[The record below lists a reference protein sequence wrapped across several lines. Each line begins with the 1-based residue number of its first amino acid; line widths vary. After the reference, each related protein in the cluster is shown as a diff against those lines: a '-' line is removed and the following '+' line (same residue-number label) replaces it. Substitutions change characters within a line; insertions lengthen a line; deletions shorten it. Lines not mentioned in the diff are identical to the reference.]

1 MTTAE
6 QRGALGR
13 TRPAHRSDR
22 SPGDR
27 EAVGS
32 GPPRAPRHAAPSGD
46 PTEGPS
52 AAAAELSPRR
62 RRAVLA
68 VVAVS
73 LMMVVSAVSGL
84 NVALPDLA
92 RDTGASQTQLTWI
105 VDAYTVVFAG
115 LLLTAGALGDRYGRK
130 GLLVV
135 GLVVFGVAAA
145 WALTITDP
153 GTLVVARAVMGVGA
167 AAVMPTTLSVITT
180 SFPPAERGRAV
191 GVWVGVA
198 GGGAV
203 LGLFASGILLEF
215 FAWSSF
221 FALNVVLAAIGL
233 VGTLAVVPTSRDA
246 SGAPLDVV
254 GAVLSLL
261 GVSALVFAVIE
272 SVDRGWTDPL
282 TLTAAAVAV
291 LALSGF
297 VLRQL
302 RTDHPLLD
310 VRLFRLRG
318 FGAGSLSVTV
328 QFFAAFGFFFIA
340 MQYLQF
346 VVGRSPL
353 GAALTL
359 LPMPFVLLPSARLAP
374 GIAQRFGTN
383 RVGAVG
389 LLSLAIGLTTLS
401 FLDTT
406 FSPVTFYA
414 GLLFFA
420 LGMGLAGTP
429 ATTAITASLPPAKQG
444 VASAVN
450 DVSRE
455 FGSAVGIAV
464 LGSLLASGYR
474 DAIAPALASL
484 PQLPPPLA
492 EAAGTSVAAAT
503 LGAERLG
510 PAGAG
515 LADAARAAFV
525 QGTSTALLVG
535 AAFLLAAAVFVLVRA
550 PRAGEVVPE
559 DGSEVEVRVER

>member
-1 MTTAE
+1 
-6 QRGALGR
+6 
-13 TRPAHRSDR
+13 
-22 SPGDR
+22 
-27 EAVGS
+27 
-32 GPPRAPRHAAPSGD
+32 
-46 PTEGPS
+46 
-52 AAAAELSPRR
+52 
-62 RRAVLA
+62 
-68 VVAVS
+68 
-73 LMMVVSAVSGL
+73 MMVVSAVSGL

-115 LLLTAGALGDRYGRK
+115 LLLVAGALGDRYGRK
-130 GLLVV
+130 GLLIA
-135 GLVVFGVAAA
+135 GLVVFGGAAG

-153 GTLVVARAVMGVGA
+153 GTLIVARAVMGVGA

-221 FALNVVLAAIGL
+221 FGLNVVLAVIGL

-246 SGAPLDVV
+246 SGARLDVL
-254 GAVLSLL
+254 GAVLSLV
-261 GVSALVFAVIE
+261 GVSTLVFAIIE
-272 SVDRGWTDPL
+272 SVERGWTDAV
-282 TLTAAAVAV
+282 TLTAAVVAV
-291 LALSGF
+291 LALAGF
-297 VLRQL
+297 VVRQL
-302 RTDHPLLD
+302 RIEHPLLD
-310 VRLFRLRG
+310 VRLFALRG

-328 QFFAAFGFFFIA
+328 QFFAAFGFFYIA

-353 GAALTL
+353 QAALTL
-359 LPMPFVLLPSARLAP
+359 LPLPFVLLPTARHAP
-374 GIAQRFGTN
+374 ALAQRLGTN
-383 RVGAVG
+383 RVGALG
-389 LLSLAIGLTTLS
+389 LLSLATGLATMS
-401 FLDTT
+401 FLGTT

-429 ATTAITASLPPAKQG
+429 ATTAITASLPQAKQG

-474 DAIAPALASL
+474 EAIAPTLASL
-484 PQLPPPLA
+484 GQLPAPVA
-492 EAAGTSVAAAT
+492 EAAGSSVAAAT
-503 LGAERLG
+503 IAAERLG
-510 PAGAG
+510 PAGAT

-525 QGTSTALLVG
+525 EGTSTALLVG

-550 PRAGEVVPE
+550 PRAGELRTVGE
-559 DGSEVEVRVER
+559 

>member
-1 MTTAE
+1 MTAAE
-6 QRGALGR
+6 QHAAWGHARHVQRGAE
-13 TRPAHRSDR
+13 P
-22 SPGDR
+22 
-27 EAVGS
+27 VGTAA
-32 GPPRAPRHAAPSGD
+32 GGAP
-46 PTEGPS
+46 
-52 AAAAELSPRR
+52 ELSPHR

-68 VVAVS
+68 VVAVA

-115 LLLTAGALGDRYGRK
+115 LLLAAGALGDRYGRR

-135 GLVVFGVAAA
+135 GLVVFGGAAA
-145 WALTITDP
+145 WALTITEP
-153 GTLVVARAVMGVGA
+153 ETLIAARALMGVGA

-203 LGLFASGILLEF
+203 LGLFASGVLLEF

-221 FALNVVLAAIGL
+221 FALNVTLAAIGL
-233 VGTLAVVPTSRDA
+233 VGTLAVVPTSRDT

-254 GAVLSLL
+254 GALLSLV
-261 GVSALVFAVIE
+261 GVSTLVFAIIE
-272 SVDRGWTDPL
+272 SADRGWTDGA
-282 TLTAAAVAV
+282 TLAAAVVAV
-291 LALSGF
+291 LALAGF
-297 VLRQL
+297 VVREL
-302 RTDHPLLD
+302 RTEHPLLD
-310 VRLFRLRG
+310 VRLFALRG
-318 FGAGSLSVTV
+318 LGAGSVSVTV
-328 QFFAAFGFFFIA
+328 QFFAAFGFFFIVI
-340 MQYLQF
+340 QYLQL

-359 LPMPFVLLPSARLAP
+359 LPLPFVLLPSARLAP
-374 GIAQRFGTN
+374 ALAQRVGTN

-389 LLSLAIGLTTLS
+389 LTSLATGLATLS

-406 FSPVTFYA
+406 FEPVVFYL
-414 GLLFFA
+414 GLFFFA

-429 ATTAITASLPPAKQG
+429 ATTAITASLPQSKQG

-455 FGSAVGIAV
+455 FGSALGIAV

-474 DAIAPALASL
+474 DAIAPTLASL
-484 PQLPPPLA
+484 PQLPAPVA
-492 EAAGTSVAAAT
+492 EAARSSVAAAT
-503 LGAERLG
+503 AAGERFG
-510 PAGAG
+510 PAGEQ

-525 QGTSTALLVG
+525 EGTSAALIVG
-535 AAFLLAAAVFVLVRA
+535 AAFLLVTAVFVLVRA
-550 PRAGEVVPE
+550 PRAGELITDDAPVVA
-559 DGSEVEVRVER
+559 RVGP